1 MSWSERV
8 PQETL
13 AKQFGTPLY
22 VLNTQQL
29 RRNAEEFI
37 ALTGDPANV
46 AFPVKSNPS
55 LAVLRVLADLGCAAD
70 CASETEVRL
79 ALMAGVHYRSIV
91 YNSPVPNR
99 PLLASLYM
107 AGATVV
113 ADSESILRDLA
124 TRVAADPGSGKLLL
138 RVNPSEPIEYLH
150 REDWQSLTCHAS
162 SSAKFGIPAEEI
174 PGVAAGC
181 PLPVDGLHIHVGTQM
196 DHLAPFTRTVA
207 LLHRLADEVAAR
219 TGSPLSMLNI
229 GGGLGISFQPGQQ
242 FPAAAA
248 YVEALRPTLRP
259 ECRYLVE
266 PGHAL
271 VGNAVALLARV
282 REIKQIR
289 GRRWALLDVGTDQL
303 AKVTLLHW
311 PHRIMG
317 PSGEPFPST
326 GPDAIGGP
334 HCFAGDVLLPQT
346 QLGSLKI
353 DDTVLIQDAGAYC
366 FSLANHFNGHLG
378 PGHVAIDD
386 SGECIEHTHR
396 AEDWFFETGSIGYRW
411 PRSAAATGKLLDPK
425 TVDQLGSLYLHL
437 TAAQD
442 GFSFLSVEELE
453 DRHYRF
459 IVQATPARPHCHA
472 ACGPH
477 RRGCRDHRLAAP
489 PRQGSQGC
497 LRLGH
502 AHGHDRGV
510 QAPHRHPAGTDR
522 DHDAPDR
529 PRLPPSIHGPLG
541 VHRPKVPRLLP
552 AVVVAPRDRPGHQT
566 PTASRATAAGRAR
579 CGK

>member
-99 PLLASLYM
+99 ALLASLYM

-459 IVQATPARPHCHA
+459 IVQATSPLGLIAMPLAVRIAGDA
-472 ACGPH
+472 AIIALLH
-477 RRGCRDHRLAAP
+477 H
-489 PRQGSQGC
+489 
-497 LRLGH
+497 LG
-502 AHGHDRGV
+502 RGV
-510 QAPHRHPAGTDR
+510 KDVSVWGTRMAMTAESRLPIDTPLELIVTTTPPIVHDSRPRSTAHWEFTDR
-522 DHDAPDR
+522 RFHGSF
-529 PRLPPSIHGPLG
+529 RLSW
-541 VHRPKVPRLLP
+541 
-552 AVVVAPRDRPGHQT
+552 
-566 PTASRATAAGRAR
+566 
-579 CGK
+579 